1 MSENKFTLGHGRE
14 QLVEVDN
21 LSKYF
26 PVRSG
31 ILQRKVDEVRAV
43 DGVSFNIPKGD
54 TLGVVGES
62 GSGKTTLGKTMLR
75 QHSPTAGTVKIDN
88 KKVFDLR
95 STQMKDFRREA
106 QIVYQDPT
114 SSLNPRRRVD
124 KIIRTPLDIH
134 DIGNRSDK
142 VDRVE
147 RLAEDVGLPQEYLY
161 KYPPSLSG
169 GQKQRVG
176 IARALAVNPDFI
188 VLDEPTSAL
197 DVSIQAQIIELL
209 DELQSTYDLTYLF
222 ITHDLSVVRN
232 VSDWICVMYLG
243 RIVEIGLIDE
253 VFSSPAHPYTQSL
266 LSAIPTVTEADEELK
281 PSDMQLV
288 GEIPD
293 PREKPTGCALCSR
306 CPKEFDACSKSE
318 PQLTQVG
325 LNHYARCFLNEEE
338 YQPITSS

>member
-134 DIGNRSDK
+134 DIGNRSEK

-281 PSDMQLV
+281 PPDIQLV

-293 PREKPTGCALCSR
+293 PREKPTGCVLCSR
-306 CPKEFDACSKSE
+306 CPKEFEACSKSE

-325 LNHYARCFLNEEE
+325 PNHYARCLLNEEE
-338 YQPITSS
+338 YQPTTSS